1 MKILFII
8 TGLGV
13 GGAERQVLSLAEC
26 FAAKGHNVKIAYLVE
41 PAVLR
46 AKVSS
51 IEIIPLGLRKNPF
64 SLINTLCN
72 LFSLIKVFSPNI
84 VHSHMFHANLLA
96 RCMRVFIR
104 VPRLICTAHSTNEGG
119 RLRMAAYRL
128 TDSLADVSTNVSL
141 QAVKE
146 FERRKAVPVGT
157 MISVLNGI
165 DIDKY
170 MFDENERL
178 AQRKQFNVV
187 NNTVILAVGRLYEA
201 KGYPNLLNAF
211 SMLAADDDGL
221 RLWII
226 GDGPLREQLEHMVDA
241 LALNEKVSFLGVRHD
256 VEKIMSAADVFVLSS
271 KWEGFGLVVAEAMA
285 VERVVVATDCGGVA
299 EVLGSC
305 GFLVQPDDPKG
316 LSDKLKE
323 AIELSPEQ
331 SKALGKEAR
340 DRIVK
345 EFSLDS
351 VVNRWI
357 DIYRAK

>member
-1 MKILFII
+1 
-8 TGLGV
+8 
-13 GGAERQVLSLAEC
+13 
-26 FAAKGHNVKIAYLVE
+26 
-41 PAVLR
+41 
-46 AKVSS
+46 
-51 IEIIPLGLRKNPF
+51 
-64 SLINTLCN
+64 
-72 LFSLIKVFSPNI
+72 
-84 VHSHMFHANLLA
+84 
-96 RCMRVFIR
+96 
-104 VPRLICTAHSTNEGG
+104 
-119 RLRMAAYRL
+119 MAAYRL

-170 MFDENERL
+170 VFDEGERL
-178 AQRKQFNVV
+178 AQRKQFNVE
-187 NNTVILAVGRLYEA
+187 NNTVIVAVGRLYEA
-201 KGYPNLLNAF
+201 KGYPNLLDAF
-211 SMLAADDDGL
+211 SILAADDDGL

-226 GDGPLREQLEHMVDA
+226 GDGPLREQLEHMVDS
-241 LALNEKVSFLGVRHD
+241 LALNEKVSFLGIRHD

-271 KWEGFGLVVAEAMA
+271 RWEGFGLVVAEAMA

-305 GFLVQPDDPKG
+305 GFLVQPDDPKA
-316 LSDKLKE
+316 LSGKLKE

-351 VVNRWI
+351 VASRWI